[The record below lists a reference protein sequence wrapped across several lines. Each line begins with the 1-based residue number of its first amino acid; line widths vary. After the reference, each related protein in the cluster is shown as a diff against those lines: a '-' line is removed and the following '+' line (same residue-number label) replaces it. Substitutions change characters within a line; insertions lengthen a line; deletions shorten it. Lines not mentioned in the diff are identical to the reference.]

1 MFWDIIIVC
10 RVERGVQREGVEGGG
25 WKVEEWRVE
34 EWRVE
39 EWRGL
44 ALGEKA
50 LARLCNTLKEG

>member
-34 EWRVE
+34 EWR
-39 EWRGL
+39 GL
-44 ALGEKA
+44 ALEEEA